1 MEDWDKGKRRRDGL
15 GRFTFKRNT
24 EADLALRAI
33 EPGVLDEDDLLN
45 VQAQFGVSEEQV
57 RRDHAISH
65 ALAAISSL
73 DHDTVLFFG
82 GTALSRTH
90 LSGLRLSEDIDLI
103 ALGTRSAIAEGMQ
116 KVLEKQLRRTLG
128 APSFTPPLAETRQPD
143 PSVMQVGSS
152 NIQIQLLSSDG
163 YPHWPTEVVELEQ
176 RYRDAPPARVRVLTA
191 AAFVVSKLASWNDRG
206 APRDL
211 YDLWAMA
218 ENGMI
223 DGEAADL
230 FARIG
235 PFTRISGLS
244 FTSLPSAG
252 QWEAALGHQ
261 CLIQVTPAEAV
272 VVVRE
277 ALAGL
282 G

>member
-1 MEDWDKGKRRRDGL
+1 MNWDEGKRRRDGL
-15 GRFTFKRNT
+15 GRFTFERNA
-24 EADLALRAI
+24 EADVALRAV
-33 EPGVLDEDDLLN
+33 EPGVLDADDLLN

-73 DHDTVLFFG
+73 DHEALIFFG

-90 LSGLRLSEDIDLI
+90 LTALRLSEDIDLI
-103 ALGTRSAIAEGMQ
+103 ALGPRTAIADDMQ

-128 APSFTPPLAETRQPD
+128 TPSFTPPLAETRQPD

-152 NIQIQLLSSDG
+152 NIQIQLLSSEG
-163 YPHWPTEVVELEQ
+163 YPNWPTEVVELEQ
-176 RYRDAPPARVRVLTA
+176 RYRDAPRAQVRVLTP

-230 FARIG
+230 FARVG
-235 PFTRISGLS
+235 PFTRISGVS

-261 CLIQVTPAEAV
+261 CIIQVTPAEAAT
-272 VVVRE
+272 VVRE
-277 ALAGL
+277 AVAGL
-282 G
+282 S